1 MKNEFEQEV
10 IDSTLGPKKR
20 VRLEK
25 THEHYVN
32 NAELLVEM
40 TAYSNAYREWK
51 ASDFTTDKPVMS
63 ERLGSMVMKIANRT
77 VYNPKYIRFP
87 SIREEMVSDAIENI
101 IAYSHNFKPDA
112 PTRSGRP
119 NPFSYITTICM
130 NAYKQRIVAEKHEFM
145 IKAKYVQS
153 GQIQDQ
159 LDEVMGD
166 AENSNSAGIR
176 ANIEMYYNVQLPTKD
191 KLDLSTPEKVDK
203 MLDEHAETEPEA
215 EPEGLECFF

>member
-1 MKNEFEQEV
+1 MKDEFEQEV

-40 TAYSNAYREWK
+40 TAYAKSYSEWID
-51 ASDFTTDKPVMS
+51 SDYTIDKPVMGS
-63 ERLGSMVMKIANRT
+63 RLGELVMKIANRT
-77 VYNPKYIRFP
+77 VYNPKFIRFP
-87 SIREEMVSDAIENI
+87 SIREEMVSDAICNVL
-101 IAYSHNFKPDA
+101 AYSHNFNPNA
-112 PTRSGRP
+112 ETRSGRP
-119 NPFSYITTICM
+119 NPFGYITTICM
-130 NAYKQRIVAEKHEFM
+130 NAYIQRIVSEKREFM

-166 AENSNSAGIR
+166 ADNANSAGIR
-176 ANIEMYYNVQLPTKD
+176 SNIEMFYNVQLPTK
-191 KLDLSTPEKVDK
+191 EKEVLKSQEDVDK
-203 MLDEHAETEPEA
+203 MLEEHAEV